1 MKITLLGSLGHIN
14 GYVIPELVKQGHQVT
29 VVSHS
34 DKRKKEIEDLG
45 AKAAI
50 GSMQD
55 VEFLTSAFN
64 DADEIYLM
72 ISGANQDEDMI
83 DSARQQSKIF
93 KTAIINSGVKHV
105 VDLSSVG
112 ADQGPE
118 VGGLY
123 IYHIIEDVL
132 KELDD
137 VTYTFIRPT
146 GFYNN
151 FLSKITDIKANHAIF
166 ENRPATS
173 TSIFVDPK
181 DIADSVLKALLNPA
195 IENSVTYVAS
205 DIVTG
210 NELVKYVSEKL
221 NMPDLKWIEISD
233 NEMQTRLEKVM
244 PKSYAIAFTKMY
256 SAEGTSK
263 FYADFYNN
271 EPKLGNVKMSD
282 FMDIFANAYQNIKD

>member
-14 GYVIPELVKQGHQVT
+14 SYVIPELVKQGHQVT

-34 DKRKKEIEDLG
+34 DKHKKEIENLG

-55 VEFLTSAFN
+55 AEFLTSAFQS
-64 DADEIYLM
+64 ADEVYLM
-72 ISGANQDEDMI
+72 LAGVNRDEDMI
-83 DSARQQSKIF
+83 ESARQQAIIF
-93 KTAIINSGVKHV
+93 QTAIVNSGVKRV

-118 VGGLY
+118 VGALY

-137 VTYTFIRPT
+137 VSYTFIRPT

-151 FLSKITDIKANHAIF
+151 LLSKITDIKASHAIF

-181 DIADSVLKALLNPA
+181 DIADSVLEALLNPV
-195 IENSVTYVAS
+195 IENSVMYVAS

-210 NELVKYVSEKL
+210 NELVKYISKKID
-221 NMPDLKWIEISD
+221 MPDLKWIEISD
-233 NEMQTRLEKVM
+233 NEMQTRLGKVM
-244 PKSYAIAFTKMY
+244 PKSFATSFTNMY
-256 SAEGTSK
+256 KAEGTSK
-263 FYADFYNN
+263 FYADFYKN
-271 EPKLGNVKMSD
+271 EPKLGIVKMSD
-282 FMDIFANAYQNIKD
+282 FMNVFANAY